1 MTLYILC
8 GVPGSGKSTMS
19 MQIAKEQNAKLY
31 SYDEIKRDS
40 KLTSFDDI
48 CELIYQRIIT
58 DLSNGFNV
66 VYDAPHT
73 KIKHRVDTLE
83 HLAGVYCTKV
93 LIVMKTPLD
102 ECLRRNSRR
111 QGHEYIPEPII
122 HDFYNSF
129 EPPNLD
135 EGWDEIREVRPYEVT
150 LTSD

>member
-1 MTLYILC
+1 MTLYVLC
-8 GVPGSGKSTMS
+8 GIPGSGKSTMS

-31 SYDEIKRDS
+31 SYDAIKRDS

-48 CELIYQRIIT
+48 CAFIYQRIIT

-73 KIKHRVDTLE
+73 KIKHRVAILE
-83 HLAGVYCTKV
+83 HLADVYCTKV
-93 LIVMKTPLD
+93 LITMKTPLD
-102 ECLRRNSRR
+102 ECLRRNSHR
-111 QGHEYIPEPII
+111 QGHEYIPEHII

-129 EPPNLD
+129 EPPDLG
-135 EGWDEIREVRPYEVT
+135 EGWDEIREVRPYEVN

>member
-1 MTLYILC
+1 MIYILC
-8 GVPGSGKSTMS
+8 GIPSSGKTT
-19 MQIAKEQNAKLY
+19 IATQLAQEQNAKLY
-31 SYDEIKRDS
+31 SYDVIKRDS

-48 CELIYQRIIT
+48 CALIYQRIIN

-73 KIKHRVDTLE
+73 KIKHRVGILE
-83 HLAGVYCTKV
+83 HLAGVCCTKV

-102 ECLRRNSRR
+102 ECLIRNSHR
-111 QGHEYIPEPII
+111 QGNEYIPEPII

-135 EGWDEIREVRPYEVT
+135 EGWDEIREVRPYEVN